1 MQQIINA
8 IGVGTGV
15 AVTALVPRYQGQGQ
29 KERALQI
36 TNTTVLLA
44 IILWRKIKNAEYV
57 ISTPRDTYKSTTY
70 A

>member
-44 IILWRKIKNAEYV
+44 IILWRKIK
-57 ISTPRDTYKSTTY
+57 KC
-70 A
+70 